1 MSVYEKH
8 ILTPPLFVLTT
19 ERLGMRE
26 PWNRVHASEQGP
38 VFSLRAP
45 LLVKLRPG
53 EGCDDRQGQ
62 EGLEAFLLL

>member
-26 PWNRVHASEQGP
+26 PWNTSTRAGS
-38 VFSLRAP
+38 SLLLRAP

-62 EGLEAFLLL
+62 EGLEALLLL